1 MRKEIEDTC
10 LELLELLRKK
20 NADYGD
26 SFHRSWEEYG
36 PVQALIRMEDKLN
49 RLKTLLLSGAAPNV
63 KSEPV
68 RDTMMD
74 LAGYAVLSVAEL
86 ERSEEKEGSTHPNGP
101 LTLEELRQMDGEPV
115 WVECL
120 TNPKCSCWGY
130 HDEDGF
136 NSYCA
141 YFDDDEYGKVWLAY
155 RRKPE
160 EAQTK

>member
-49 RLKTLLLSGAAPNV
+49 RLKTLLLSGTALNV

-74 LAGYAVLSVAEL
+74 LAGYAVLSAAEL
-86 ERSEEKEGSTHPNGP
+86 KEG
-101 LTLEELRQMDGEPV
+101 R
-115 WVECL
+115 
-120 TNPKCSCWGY
+120 
-130 HDEDGF
+130 
-136 NSYCA
+136 
-141 YFDDDEYGKVWLAY
+141 
-155 RRKPE
+155 
-160 EAQTK
+160 